1 MKVLVTGGAG
11 FIGSRLVDRL
21 IAEGHAAVVVDDL
34 SSGCAAHVH
43 PQAVF
48 YQTDVRD
55 GQALDKVLAREK
67 PQVVSHHAAQ
77 VSVRESVANP
87 AHDASVNVIGLLHL
101 LEACR
106 RHGVERLVFAS
117 SGGAIYGE
125 QETFPADETHPL
137 RPVSPYGV
145 AKLAG
150 EHYLRCFHTTHGLSY
165 AALRYANVYGPR
177 QSAAG
182 EAGVIARFADR
193 LLHGVPV
200 RINGDGGQTRDFVY
214 VDDVVEANLRAMQS
228 DAQGAF
234 NVGTGVETSING
246 VFERLRKITGSLAPP
261 EYAPA
266 KAGEQRRSVLDVGR
280 MARQLAWRPRT
291 ALADGLAQTVAYV
304 ESGNARGNPAG

>member
-21 IAEGHAAVVVDDL
+21 IAEGHEAVVVDDL

-48 YQTDVRD
+48 YRTDMRD
-55 GQALDKVLAREK
+55 GQALDKVLAHEK
-67 PQVVSHHAAQ
+67 PQIVSHHAAQ

-150 EHYLRCFHTTHGLSY
+150 EHYLRCFHRAHGLPY
-165 AALRYANVYGPR
+165 VALRYANVYGPR

-182 EAGVIARFADR
+182 EAGVVARFADR
-193 LLHGVPV
+193 LLRGAPV
-200 RINGDGGQTRDFVY
+200 RINGDGCQTRDFVY
-214 VDDVVEANLRAMQS
+214 VDDVVEANLRAIQFN
-228 DAQGAF
+228 AQGAF

-266 KAGEQRRSVLDVGR
+266 KAGEQRRSVLDAGR

-304 ESGNARGNPAG
+304 ESGNADEEAAG